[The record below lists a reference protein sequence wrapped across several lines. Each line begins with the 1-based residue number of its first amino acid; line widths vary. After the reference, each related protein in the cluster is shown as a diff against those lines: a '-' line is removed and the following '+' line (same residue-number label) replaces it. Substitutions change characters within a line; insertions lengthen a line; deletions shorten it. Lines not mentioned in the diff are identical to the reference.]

1 MSVWFTN
8 KNWWLSTLDR
18 MLKTAAQ
25 AMLIVIGG
33 ELHPKVNVDWSIG
46 WQFIAAIAL
55 ASLLTS
61 IISTPFGKNKNDP
74 QIL

>member
-1 MSVWFTN
+1 MFTS
-8 KNWWLSTLDR
+8 KHWWLATLDR

-25 AMLIVIGG
+25 STLVAIGG
-33 ELHPKVNVDWSIG
+33 EMLPSINIDWSIAG
-46 WQFIAAIAL
+46 RAIAAMTL

-61 IISTPFGKNKNDP
+61 IISTPFGSKKNDP